1 MTEPSSLCPGPQ
13 GLTGSEPTKRRRS
26 AGDAAYWDT
35 QAATFDNDADH
46 GLRDPRVRDAWRR
59 LLLTH
64 LPPAPAAVADI
75 GCGTGSLS
83 VLLAAEGYAVTGLDF
98 APAMI
103 RAARAKARA
112 ADVNARFV
120 LSDAATPTLPAAS
133 FDVVFS
139 RHLLW
144 AMPDADQA
152 LAGWLRLLLPGG
164 TLVLVEGRW
173 STGAGL
179 TTAEAGRAVLR
190 HRADA
195 TITALDDPVLWGG
208 PVSDERYLLVSRR

>member
-1 MTEPSSLCPGPQ
+1 M
-13 GLTGSEPTKRRRS
+13 
-26 AGDAAYWDT
+26 
-35 QAATFDNDADH
+35 
-46 GLRDPRVRDAWRR
+46 
-59 LLLTH
+59 LLLSH
-64 LPPAPAAVADI
+64 LPPAPAAIADI

-83 VLLAAEGYAVTGLDF
+83 VLLATEGYAVTGLDF

-112 ADVNARFV
+112 ADVSARFV
-120 LSDAATPTLPAAS
+120 LSDAAAPTLPPAS
-133 FDVVFS
+133 FNVVLA
-139 RHLLW
+139 RHVLW
-144 AMPDADQA
+144 AMPDTGRA
-152 LAGWLRLLLPGG
+152 LAAWLRLLVPGG

>member
-1 MTEPSSLCPGPQ
+1 MTGLSSFCPHSQ
-13 GLTGSEPTKRRRS
+13 GFTGSEQSERRGF
-26 AGDAAYWDT
+26 GDAAYWDS

-59 LLLTH
+59 LLLSH
-64 LPPAPAAVADI
+64 LPTAPAAIADI

-112 ADVNARFV
+112 AGVSARFV
-120 LSDAATPTLPAAS
+120 LSDAAAPALPPVS
-133 FDVVFS
+133 FDAVFA
-139 RHLLW
+139 RHVLW
-144 AMPDADQA
+144 AMPDIGRS
-152 LAGWLRLLLPGG
+152 LAVWLRLLLPGG

-173 STGAGL
+173 STGTGL

-190 HRADA
+190 HRADV